1 MTDFRVKIK
10 IFFNSFK
17 EYIKSDIVISL
28 KGKYKKSGGLF
39 MSEVAIQIILA
50 LGGLGL
56 FLYGMKLLGDGLELA
71 AGAKLRVILEKLT
84 SNKFLGALVGIVVTA
99 IIQSS
104 TAVSVMVVGFVNAGL
119 MTLTQGMGV
128 IMGATIGTTVTSLI
142 LSFNIAQYMPVLI
155 CIGAFMVSLSKKNN
169 TKYAGQI
176 IAGFGI
182 LFFGMTTMSDNLKP
196 LAELEFFQNI
206 ITSVSNPIIGI
217 LFGTVFA
224 AVVQSSSATVGVL
237 QALGAAGAVALP
249 NAVYIVYGI
258 HIGACVT
265 SVISSIGA
273 TKAARRTSLSYVIFC
288 SMGVLMFTLITMFT
302 PYILWLQRATD
313 NVSLQISL
321 VHIIFSI
328 GSTLVMLPCNGIII
342 KIACFIIR
350 GEESTEKEPC
360 RLKYVDERILKTP
373 PIAVNQITKEIH
385 RMGVLAKRNF
395 LLSMEALL
403 EQDEKKIE
411 QVEENEEVIDY
422 LNHTIAGYL
431 VKINALAI
439 EDADREKIGKYYHVV
454 SDMERIGDHAENIC
468 EIAGMQIEKGEA
480 FSEKAVGEINELKE
494 LVVSVIDNSLKVFD
508 GERDREIFKLVGDT
522 EQQIDDKTE
531 LFKDRHIE
539 RLRNGECDAA
549 VGTLFMEL
557 LTNLER
563 IADHSTNVAFSFFP
577 NFKPINAEV

>member
-1 MTDFRVKIK
+1 
-10 IFFNSFK
+10 
-17 EYIKSDIVISL
+17 
-28 KGKYKKSGGLF
+28 
-39 MSEVAIQIILA
+39 MSEVATQIILA

-84 SNKFLGALVGIVVTA
+84 SNRFLGALVGIVVTA

-196 LAELEFFQNI
+196 LAELDFFQNM
-206 ITSVSNPIIGI
+206 ITSVSDPIVGI

-237 QALGAAGAVALP
+237 QALGAAGALALP

-288 SMGVLMFTLITMFT
+288 SIGVLMFTAITIFT
-302 PYILWLQRATD
+302 PYVSLLQRATD

-328 GSTLVMLPCNGIII
+328 VTTLVLLPCNGIII
-342 KIACFIIR
+342 KIACLVIR
-350 GEESTEKEPC
+350 GEESAEKEPC

-385 RMGVLAKRNF
+385 RMGILAKRNF

-403 EQDEKKIE
+403 EQDKKKIE

-468 EIAGMQIEKGEA
+468 EIAEMQIDKNEI
-480 FSEKAVGEINELKE
+480 FSEKAVSEINELKE
-494 LVVSVIDNSLKVFD
+494 LVISVIDNSLKVFD

>member
-1 MTDFRVKIK
+1 MNPIAT
-10 IFFNSFK
+10 
-17 EYIKSDIVISL
+17 
-28 KGKYKKSGGLF
+28 
-39 MSEVAIQIILA
+39 QIILA

-84 SNKFLGALVGIVVTA
+84 SNRFLGALVGIVVTA

-196 LAELEFFQNI
+196 LAELDFFQNM
-206 ITSVSNPIIGI
+206 ITSVSNPIVGI
-217 LFGTVFA
+217 LFGTAFA
-224 AVVQSSSATVGVL
+224 AIVQSSSATVGVL
-237 QALGAAGAVALP
+237 QALGAAGALALP

-258 HIGACVT
+258 HIGACFT
-265 SVISSIGA
+265 SVLSSMGA
-273 TKAARRTSLSYVIFC
+273 TRDAKRTSLSYVVFTIFGA
-288 SMGVLMFTLITMFT
+288 SILTLITLFT
-302 PYILWLQRATD
+302 PFTSLIQNCTDATD

-321 VHIIFSI
+321 VHIC
-328 GSTLVMLPCNGIII
+328 STVVPALVLLPFNNIIV
-342 KIACFIIR
+342 KIACIIIP
-350 GEESTEKEPC
+350 GKEDEEREAC

-373 PIAVNQITKEIH
+373 PIAVNQISKEIQ
-385 RMGVLAKRNF
+385 RMGKLSKRNF
-395 LLSMEALL
+395 GLSMEVLINSDNKDI
-403 EQDEKKIE
+403 QK
-411 QVEENEEVIDY
+411 VEENEEVIDY
-422 LNHTIAGYL
+422 LNHAITSFM
-431 VKINALAI
+431 VKVSGLPL
-439 EDADREKIGKYYHVV
+439 EEHDLLKVGSYYHVV

-468 EIAGMQIEKGEA
+468 EIASRLIENDEH
-480 FSEKAVGEINELKE
+480 FSEKATEELTELKG
-494 LVVSVIDNSLKVFD
+494 LVDSVLTDSLKLFEIQTAD
-508 GERDREIFKLVGDT
+508 PTLLERVSLT
-522 EQQIDDKTE
+522 EQEIDDKTE
-531 LFKDRHIE
+531 LYKDNHIE
-539 RLRNGECDAA
+539 RLSKGECNATT
-549 VGTLFMEL
+549 GTLFMEL

-563 IADHSTNVAFSFFP
+563 IADHSTNIAFSISG
-577 NFKPINAEV
+577 NGISAHKVLA

>member
-1 MTDFRVKIK
+1 
-10 IFFNSFK
+10 
-17 EYIKSDIVISL
+17 
-28 KGKYKKSGGLF
+28 

-468 EIAGMQIEKGEA
+468 EIAQMQIDKSEV

-494 LVVSVIDNSLKVFD
+494 LVISVIDNSLKVFD

>member
-1 MTDFRVKIK
+1 
-10 IFFNSFK
+10 
-17 EYIKSDIVISL
+17 
-28 KGKYKKSGGLF
+28 
-39 MSEVAIQIILA
+39 
-50 LGGLGL
+50 
-56 FLYGMKLLGDGLELA
+56 
-71 AGAKLRVILEKLT
+71 LR
-84 SNKFLGALVGIVVTA
+84 SWN
-99 IIQSS
+99 
-104 TAVSVMVVGFVNAGL
+104 
-119 MTLTQGMGV
+119 
-128 IMGATIGTTVTSLI
+128 
-142 LSFNIAQYMPVLI
+142 
-155 CIGAFMVSLSKKNN
+155 
-169 TKYAGQI
+169 
-176 IAGFGI
+176 
-182 LFFGMTTMSDNLKP
+182 
-196 LAELEFFQNI
+196 FFQNI

-468 EIAGMQIEKGEA
+468 EIAQMQIDKSEV

-494 LVVSVIDNSLKVFD
+494 LVISVIDNSLKVFD

>member
-1 MTDFRVKIK
+1 MTELATR
-10 IFFNSFK
+10 
-17 EYIKSDIVISL
+17 
-28 KGKYKKSGGLF
+28 
-39 MSEVAIQIILA
+39 IILA

-84 SNKFLGALVGIVVTA
+84 SNRFLGALVGIVVTA

-182 LFFGMTTMSDNLKP
+182 LFFGMSTMSENLKP
-196 LAELEFFQNI
+196 LAEMDFFQSM
-206 ITSVSNPIIGI
+206 ITSVSNPIVGI
-217 LFGTVFA
+217 IFGTVFA
-224 AVVQSSSATVGVL
+224 GVVQSSSATVGVL
-237 QALGAAGAVALP
+237 QALGAAGALALP

-342 KIACFIIR
+342 KIACLIIR

-385 RMGVLAKRNF
+385 RMGILARRNF
-395 LLSMEALL
+395 VLSMEALL
-403 EQDEKKIE
+403 EQDKKKIE